1 MAIRVLLIDDSRAAQ
16 HIFQRYIETSEEFE
30 LVGIASSGAEGIKLY
45 QELKPDLVCLDILM
59 PDMDGVQ
66 VLRALKNLDNRVKVI
81 VITSLGSQADK
92 VVEFLKMGALSVLS
106 KPFDSSTLIEQ
117 LKRAMKI

>member
-1 MAIRVLLIDDSRAAQ
+1 MATRVLLIDDSRAAQ
-16 HIFQRYIETSEEFE
+16 HIFQRYIETSQEFE

-66 VLRALKNLDNRVKVI
+66 VLRALKNLNNKVKVI

-106 KPFDSSTLIEQ
+106 KPFDASTLIEQ
-117 LKRAMKI
+117 LRRAIKL

>member
-1 MAIRVLLIDDSRAAQ
+1 MVTKILLIDDSRAAQ

-30 LVGIASSGAEGIKLY
+30 LVGIASSGAEGIKLF

-66 VLRALKNLDNRVKVI
+66 VLRALKNLDNNVKVI

-92 VVEFLKMGALSVLS
+92 VMEFLKMGALSVLS
-106 KPFDSSTLIEQ
+106 KPFDSTTLIEQ
-117 LKRAMKI
+117 LRRAIKL

>member
-1 MAIRVLLIDDSRAAQ
+1 MATTVLLIDDSRAAQ
-16 HIFQRYIETSEEFE
+16 HIFQRYIETSSEFE
-30 LVGIASSGAEGIKLY
+30 LVGIASSGAEGIKLF

-66 VLRALKNLDNRVKVI
+66 VLRALKNLDNKVKVI
-81 VITSLGSQADK
+81 IITSLGSQADK

-106 KPFDSSTLIEQ
+106 KPFDSTTLIEQ
-117 LKRAMKI
+117 LKRAVKL

>member
-1 MAIRVLLIDDSRAAQ
+1 MVTKILLIDDSRAAQ

-30 LVGIASSGAEGIKLY
+30 LVGIASSGAEGIKLF
-45 QELKPDLVCLDILM
+45 QELKPDVVCLDILM

-66 VLRALKNLDNRVKVI
+66 VLRALKNLDNEVKVI

-92 VVEFLKMGALSVLS
+92 VIEFLKMGALSVLS
-106 KPFDSSTLIEQ
+106 KPFDSTTLIEQ
-117 LKRAMKI
+117 LRRAIKL

>member
-1 MAIRVLLIDDSRAAQ
+1 MATRVLLIDDSRAAQ

-66 VLRALKNLDNRVKVI
+66 VLRALKNLDNRVRVI

>member
-1 MAIRVLLIDDSRAAQ
+1 MATTVLLIDDSRAAQ
-16 HIFQRYIETSEEFE
+16 HIFQRYIETSQDFE
-30 LVGIASSGAEGIKLY
+30 LVGIASSGAEGIKLF

-59 PDMDGVQ
+59 PDMDGIQ
-66 VLRALKNLDNRVKVI
+66 VLRALKNLDNKVKVI

-106 KPFDSSTLIEQ
+106 KPFDSATLIEQ
-117 LKRAMKI
+117 LKRALKL

>member
-1 MAIRVLLIDDSRAAQ
+1 MATRVLLIDDSRAAQ
-16 HIFQRYIETSEEFE
+16 HIFQRYIETSKEFE

-66 VLRALKNLDNRVKVI
+66 VLRALKNLNNKVKVI

-92 VVEFLKMGALSVLS
+92 VVEFLKMGAISVLS
-106 KPFDSSTLIEQ
+106 KPFDASTLIEQ
-117 LKRAMKI
+117 LRRAIKL